1 MTLQVDIRHRQ
12 GDFELR
18 LTFESPQGLTAL
30 FGQSGS
36 GKTTLVR
43 AIAGLLRPQQARIA
57 VGETVLVDTAA
68 GRFVPTHRR
77 RIGYVFQEPRL
88 FPHLTVRQN
97 LGYGRWFAADRGAAA
112 DDARLVEMLD
122 IGPLLTRHPGGLSGG
137 ERQRV
142 AIGRAL
148 LCAPRLLLM
157 DEPLS
162 QIDATRKAEI
172 LPYIERLRDEI
183 KIPIVY
189 VSHALDEVVRLAGH
203 LVCIGDGRLLATGP
217 TAAVLTRT
225 DLPMFARRPD
235 AGAVVAAEVMTH
247 DAHYRLTRLRC
258 AAGDLWVP
266 QLDHAV
272 GSQVNVWVRAQDVT
286 LALQAPQ
293 EISALN
299 VLTGT
304 ITSIGR
310 ADDSTAMVALDCNGL
325 SLLARVTRLSAERL
339 QLRPGLSV
347 HALVKS
353 VSFPLAGNAAA

>member
-1 MTLQVDIRHRQ
+1 MNLQVDIRHRQ

-18 LTFESPQGLTAL
+18 LAFDSPQGLTAL

-57 VGETVLVDTAA
+57 VGDQILVDTAA
-68 GRFVPTHRR
+68 GIVVPTHRR

-122 IGPLLTRHPGGLSGG
+122 IGPLLRRHPGGLSGG

-148 LCAPRLLLM
+148 LCAPQLLLM

-162 QIDATRKAEI
+162 QIDAARKAEI
-172 LPYIERLRDEI
+172 LPYIERLRDEL

-203 LVCIGDGRLLATGP
+203 LVCIADGRLLAAGP
-217 TAAVLTRT
+217 TADVLTRT

-235 AGAVVAAEVMTH
+235 AGAVVAAQVLAH
-247 DAHYRLTRLRC
+247 DPQYRLTQLRC
-258 AAGDLWVP
+258 AAGALWVP
-266 QLDHAV
+266 QLDHVV
-272 GSQVNVWVRAQDVT
+272 GAQVNVWVRAQDVT

-293 EISALN
+293 DISALN
-299 VLTGT
+299 VLTCT

-325 SLLARVTRLSAERL
+325 SLLARVTRLSVERL
-339 QLRPGLSV
+339 QLRPGLNV

-353 VSFPLAGNAAA
+353 VSFPIAGNAAA

>member
-1 MTLQVDIRHRQ
+1 MSLQVDIGHRL

-18 LTFESPQGLTAL
+18 MAFDSPTGLTAL
-30 FGQSGS
+30 FGHSGS

-43 AIAGLLRPQQARIA
+43 AIAGLLKPQQARIA
-57 VGETVLVDTAA
+57 VGDQVLVDTAA
-68 GRFVPTHRR
+68 GIFVPTHRR

-97 LGYGRWFAADRGAAA
+97 LRYGRWFAPARGDGS

-122 IGPLLTRHPGGLSGG
+122 IEPLLTRHPGSLSGG

-148 LCAPRLLLM
+148 LCEPQLLLM

-162 QIDATRKAEI
+162 QIDAARKAEI
-172 LPYIERLRDEI
+172 LPYIERLRDEL

-203 LVCIGDGRLLATGP
+203 LVCIADGQLLADGP
-217 TAAVLTRT
+217 TAQVLTRT

-235 AGAVVAAEVMTH
+235 AGAVVAARVLAH
-247 DAHYRLTRLRC
+247 DPQYRLTRLAC
-258 AAGDLWVP
+258 AAGELWVP
-266 QLDHAV
+266 QLEHAP
-272 GSQVNVWVRAQDVT
+272 GDDVNVWVRAQDVT

-299 VLTGT
+299 VLIGT

-325 SLLARVTRLSAERL
+325 SLLARVTHLSAERL

-353 VSFPLAGNAAA
+353 VSFPRAGNAAA